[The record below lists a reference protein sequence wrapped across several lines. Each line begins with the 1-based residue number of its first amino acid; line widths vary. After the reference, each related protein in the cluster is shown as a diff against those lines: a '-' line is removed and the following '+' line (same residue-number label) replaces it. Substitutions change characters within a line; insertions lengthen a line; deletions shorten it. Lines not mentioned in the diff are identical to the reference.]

1 LNNYKEVVVF
11 DPFMRPYWR
20 HERGLRIVQS
30 GGSKRITRHDDEYI
44 GAYRDFLVQW
54 KKPNT
59 DQRKLMV
66 DNPGLYYAN
75 SIHNRMQTDP
85 EVGLTIE
92 ARLLAGFS
100 AAQIAAAYK
109 TLPETIEWY
118 ERIFFNVQPFI
129 THKDWIVRNVLVPAS
144 DSFALQ
150 TTPRQNADT
159 EAATRAVQPII
170 VPYFD
175 MSLKLFAYFGG
186 PAVCDMMI
194 SGFQDRKH
202 VHKPEELN
210 DYLDNQFSLQIK
222 RRSLQASTRFDV
234 TKYNVMELFV
244 LNSKLI
250 EIQRSS
256 INQDDK
262 HTAVEKNIHAMMN
275 DFDWRVGL
283 DGVKAYEGTELGN
296 LDKGKAELDPEEL
309 LFLKTG
315 AKPNLLG
322 LNEKP
327 IFRTELVS
335 NAKS

>member
-1 LNNYKEVVVF
+1 MNNYTEVVVF

-20 HERGLRIVQS
+20 HERGLFIVES
-30 GGSKRITRHDDEYI
+30 GGSRRITRHDDAYIKEY
-44 GAYRDFLVQW
+44 RTFLAQL
-54 KKPNT
+54 KKPNL
-59 DQRKLMV
+59 DRSRLIAE
-66 DNPGLYYAN
+66 NPGLYYAH

-92 ARLLAGFS
+92 ARLLAGFTAS
-100 AAQIAAAYK
+100 QIAAAYK

-118 ERIFFNVQPFI
+118 ERIFFNVQPFMA
-129 THKDWIVRNVLVPAS
+129 HKDWIVRNVLVPAS
-144 DSFALQ
+144 DSFALH
-150 TTPRQNADT
+150 TTPRANADT
-159 EAATRAVQPII
+159 EAATRVVQPII
-170 VPYFD
+170 VPYYD

-186 PAVCDMMI
+186 PLVCDTMI
-194 SGFQDRKH
+194 SGFQERKY
-202 VHKPEELN
+202 VQKPEDLHE
-210 DYLDNQFSLQIK
+210 YFDNQFSLQIK

-234 TKYNVMELFV
+234 TKYNVMELFA

-250 EIQRSS
+250 EIQRSNIS
-256 INQDDK
+256 QDEK